1 MRAKKVWKSAG
12 GAEAQVEQCRSP
24 DSREWVR
31 GNAAG
36 PLQSSQSLR
45 RLSDLEY
52 IFGLHLVFRTLE
64 GVNLPRNTQRVIV
77 GREINT

>member
-1 MRAKKVWKSAG
+1 MEKRRWSSA
-12 GAEAQVEQCRSP
+12 
-24 DSREWVR
+24 
-31 GNAAG
+31 AALILG
-36 PLQSSQSLR
+36 SGCAVTLPAPCKTPQSLR